1 MTPRRYW
8 PAGANTMTFAFRKI
22 ETVPWWFVPSKL
34 IGRITGGSRCHVEGI
49 FPDGLW
55 FGAVGKGLRFTDEI
69 TGNPEKWE
77 FVEIE
82 MEPEKLNFLRQLC
95 EIDRGK
101 EYDYN
106 GVMSYILP
114 ITQSGNKAYCS
125 EVWRDYLGRTGI
137 GILPF
142 WMGEK
147 CPPDATGKKYKGL
160 YEMLGEVRDKQVQIQ
175 KVGQLK
181 GGE

>member
-1 MTPRRYW
+1 MTLKPE
-8 PAGANTMTFAFRKI
+8 TTVIMVFAFRKI
-22 ETVPWWFVPSKL
+22 ETVPWWFVPSHA
-34 IGRITGGSRCHVEGI
+34 IGWVTGGRYSHVEGV

-55 FGAVGKGLRFTDEI
+55 FGAVGKGLRFTDKI
-69 TGNPEKWE
+69 GGNKDKWD
-77 FVEIE
+77 FIEIE
-82 MEPEKLNFLRQLC
+82 MTLAKVIFLRQLC

-125 EVWRDYLGRTGI
+125 EIWRDYLGRTGI
-137 GILPF
+137 GLLPF

-147 CPPDATGKKYKGL
+147 CPPDAKGKKYKGL
-160 YEMLGEVRDKQVQIQ
+160 YELLMQIHDRQVREQKQ
-175 KVGQLK
+175 GSSE